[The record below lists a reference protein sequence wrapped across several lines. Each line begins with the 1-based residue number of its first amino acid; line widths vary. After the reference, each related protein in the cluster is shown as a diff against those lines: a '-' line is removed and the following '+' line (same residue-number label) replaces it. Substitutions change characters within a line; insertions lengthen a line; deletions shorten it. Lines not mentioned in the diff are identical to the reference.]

1 LARLTLRALITNW
14 RAERVPER
22 RDYLL
27 EHAKND
33 WINVERSVSVALAD
47 VTAQLRTRGPAGDR
61 LDGPGSVW
69 S

>member
-1 LARLTLRALITNW
+1 MARLTLRALLANW

-27 EHAKND
+27 AHARDD
-33 WINVERSVSVALAD
+33 WINVERSMAVPVPD
-47 VTAQLRTRGPAGDR
+47 VVAQLRG
-61 LDGPGSVW
+61 GS